1 MAGAGGFGLNSFMH
15 TKKKNTAGV
24 ATAASQGSAAGS
36 SAINPTTA
44 KKDAANDMAAAFKAS
59 MEASKTSM
67 EASKKKAATASANAY
82 PPSLSLSTSTG
93 STSSAPV
100 EKMVA
105 LDSPNAAIQQPAAA
119 APKDDG
125 LRDAYKAVFAQQTA
139 NVDRQNALRS
149 GAANRQAAE
158 TAAIGGYNAAQ
169 TSRAQE
175 LAAAQ
180 ANSANLEAQQNL
192 LDTGTQLAQSQ
203 QNADDDKLAALLEQ
217 YGESS
222 PELLAAV
229 AKSYANGE
237 DVDFSKVF
245 NEDGTVKTTS
255 AAQKE
260 MATIQDYYDVL
271 NDPNIPDEQK
281 ATVKALIDSQYSTS
295 KAASATASVQD
306 TATALN
312 TGKAN
317 YNDYSNLQVKQAADA
332 DPNVLTTLMASAT
345 KYTDRAKAIRAPIGS
360 LANVNGT
367 PVEIVERPFK
377 EKSSHGDGY
386 WIKAKAYNFK
396 TGETKVVTLYDKDS
410 TTGSAYKQDLQDIV
424 NLWS

>member
-1 MAGAGGFGLNSFMH
+1 MAGIGLFGGNKFINK
-15 TKKKNTAGV
+15 TKL
-24 ATAASQGSAAGS
+24 
-36 SAINPTTA
+36 
-44 KKDAANDMAAAFKAS
+44 DAAKARDAAQNSMLTAS
-59 MEASKTSM
+59 VN
-67 EASKKKAATASANAY
+67 AAPASANAY
-82 PPSLSLSTSTG
+82 PSSLDLSISTDRATNK
-93 STSSAPV
+93 TSSAPV

-105 LDSPNAAIQQPAAA
+105 LDSPLAAIQQPKAAT
-119 APKDDG
+119 APVTKNDG
-125 LRDAYKAVFAQQTA
+125 LRDAYKAVFAQQTT

-192 LDTGTQLAQSQ
+192 LDTGTQLAQAQ
-203 QNADDDKLAALLEQ
+203 QNSDDDKLAALLEQ

-222 PELLAAV
+222 PELLGAV
-229 AKSYANGE
+229 ANSYATGQ

-245 NEDGTVKTTS
+245 NEDGTVKTSS

-260 MATIQDYYDVL
+260 MASIQDYYDVL
-271 NDPNIPDEQK
+271 NDPNIPEEQK
-281 ATVKALIDSQYSTS
+281 ATVKAMLDSQYSTS
-295 KAASATASVQD
+295 KAVSATASVQD
-306 TATALN
+306 VATALN
-312 TGKAN
+312 TGAADF
-317 YNDYSNLQVKQAADA
+317 NDYSNLQIKQAADQ
-332 DPNVLTTLMASAT
+332 DESVLSALMASAT
-345 KYTDRAKAIRAPIGS
+345 KHTDRVSALRAPIGS
-360 LANVNGT
+360 LANVDGT

-386 WIKAKAYNFK
+386 WVKAKAYNYK